1 MNKNRRKKFRL
12 TANEIHGKIN
22 KIRKTIEKELGSIT
36 WHGTKDE
43 FGEQIALLIHKGLI
57 THNKGSD
64 SYHFGML
71 LACIFNVKR
80 ANGKREN
87 LKHTAIYEGIKRGK
101 SNLNS
106 EK

>member
-1 MNKNRRKKFRL
+1 MKKNKQKKNRL
-12 TANEIHGKIN
+12 TASEFHGIIT
-22 KIRKTIEKELGSIT
+22 KIRKYIEKELGSIT

-43 FGEQIALLIHKGLI
+43 FGEHIALLIHKGLI

>member
-1 MNKNRRKKFRL
+1 MKKNKQKKKRL
-12 TANEIHGKIN
+12 TASEFHGIITN
-22 KIRKTIEKELGSIT
+22 IREYI
-36 WHGTKDE
+36 
-43 FGEQIALLIHKGLI
+43 EQIALLIHKGLI

-64 SYHFGML
+64 SYHFGIL